1 LSGLSAVRH
10 GFFRVGFMLCD
21 RCVLNVR
28 CGRFSP
34 GGECVFEREV
44 FDRVV
49 EDFTEAYGLDMFA
62 DRLSVELIAMDVVRL
77 MRAWNY
83 DAVRGFASEFEV
95 VGNYVS
101 RLEKSLRKL
110 LNDLAVNRGRREKS
124 EGLGGLLTDV
134 KQVIERSAVLSGRR
148 EKMDRRRIARIPRKL
163 TSKVS
168 LHQIY
173 LTILEDFEEHET
185 SLKRIRRG

>member
-1 LSGLSAVRH
+1 
-10 GFFRVGFMLCD
+10 
-21 RCVLNVR
+21 
-28 CGRFSP
+28 
-34 GGECVFEREV
+34 
-44 FDRVV
+44 
-49 EDFTEAYGLDMFA
+49 
-62 DRLSVELIAMDVVRL
+62 
-77 MRAWNY
+77 
-83 DAVRGFASEFEV
+83 
-95 VGNYVS
+95 
-101 RLEKSLRKL
+101 
-110 LNDLAVNRGRREKS
+110 VNRGRREKS

-168 LHQIY
+168 LQQIY